1 VLNVKSIRLVL
12 LALVLGCV
20 ALVTAAAERAP
31 DVLVILTDQWNPRY
45 LSWDDPQVRTPN
57 LDAIAREGMI
67 FDACYTTSPVCVP
80 ARVSLITGLYSHNA
94 GHSVWGNVLNYYVPP
109 EAAPMFRDIQRAG
122 YTTSQ
127 IGKLH
132 WTSGPAWH
140 REFKTMDD
148 YYRALGLDFTVSG
161 NGPLDNA
168 ADDSAY
174 AQYLR
179 KLGVFE
185 TVAADMRARYIK
197 SQYEPRASLVKPE
210 DYHDSFHT
218 GVAVDFIGRQA
229 KDKPLCVVV
238 SLHSPHPPFDA
249 PGEFATMFEPEKLT
263 LPGNV
268 PESMKREGQTIDR
281 AELRRMLANYLGK
294 IALVDQC
301 VGRLVAAMKARGTWD
316 NTLVLFTADHG
327 EMMGA
332 HGMMSKGRFYEESAR
347 VPLVVRWPGHVKTGR
362 TKALAQMADV
372 YPTIV
377 EAIGGELSPGR
388 FAKSLLPVATGKAAA
403 VRDVAISEI
412 GAIAPLNMMARD
424 ARYKW
429 WAEGEREF
437 LFDLESDPLELR
449 NLAGEPAQRDTLS
462 RMRGLMLTELR
473 TQQLNLSAGYVPKVE
488 RLRAE
493 EKAQGEGAESAAP
506 VAPKKK
512 KRK

>member
-1 VLNVKSIRLVL
+1 MRLNVKL
-12 LALVLGCV
+12 LPSALLTLLLGSV
-20 ALVTAAAERAP
+20 ASLEAAAESRP

-57 LDAIAREGMI
+57 LDEIAREGMI

-94 GHSVWGNVLNYYVPP
+94 GHSVWGNVTNYYVPP
-109 EAAPMFRDIQRAG
+109 ESAPMFRDIQRAG

-132 WTSGPAWH
+132 WMSGPAWH
-140 REFKTMDD
+140 REFKTMDE

-161 NGPLDNA
+161 NGPVDNP

-174 AQYLR
+174 AQYLK
-179 KLGVFE
+179 KLGVLDA
-185 TVAADMRARYIK
+185 VAADMRARYVK
-197 SQYEPRASLVKPE
+197 SQYEPRASLVNPE
-210 DYHDSFHT
+210 DYHDTFHT
-218 GVAVDFIGRQA
+218 GVAVELIGRQPQG
-229 KDKPLCVVV
+229 KPLCVVV

-249 PGEFATMFEPEKLT
+249 PGEFATMFDPQKLT

-268 PESMKREGQTIDR
+268 PQSLKREGQTIDR

-301 VGRLVAAMKARGTWD
+301 VGRLVAALKTRGTWD

-332 HGMMSKGRFYEESAR
+332 HGVMSKGRFYEESAR
-347 VPLVVRWPGHVKTGR
+347 VPLVVRWPGRVKTGR

-377 EAIGGELSPGR
+377 EAIGGDLTPGR
-388 FAKSLLPVATGKAAA
+388 FAKSLLPVATGKAER
-403 VRDVAISEI
+403 VREVAISEI
-412 GAIAPLNMMARD
+412 GAITPLNMMARD

-429 WAEGEREF
+429 WAEGDREY
-437 LFDLESDPLELR
+437 LFDLESDPLEMN
-449 NLAGEPAQRDTLS
+449 NLAGEPAQRETLS
-462 RMRGLMLTELR
+462 RMRAKMLTELR
-473 TQQLNLSAGYVPKVE
+473 TLQMNLSEGYVPKVQ

-493 EKAQGEGAESAAP
+493 EGAADDAAKPAAP
-506 VAPKKK
+506 
-512 KRK
+512 KRKKLK